1 MKQKPTSRR
10 RRSSKSL
17 LRLPDRE
24 CGRTSDAHAPKRYP
38 PDYSRMT
45 SNPEVIQ
52 LMAGK
57 RASR

>member
-10 RRSSKSL
+10 RRGSKSL

-45 SNPEVIQ
+45 DITGQSLPILRV
-52 LMAGK
+52 
-57 RASR
+57 SRV